1 MPPIEQDFIKA
12 VSYLSNADR
21 AEVLLA
27 LSQVK
32 QWHEG
37 QFRQSGEPF
46 VVHPIATALFLAK
59 LECSLPMLTAGLL
72 HDVVED
78 GCTTLEEVERKFGTE
93 VRNLVDAV
101 TKLTKF
107 RYEGKRSERQIASLR
122 KMLLAASDDLRV
134 IFIKIADRLNNVE
147 TLSALPPDKQERI
160 ARETLEI
167 YVPFARMVGL
177 WDVKRRFEEMCFPL
191 AFLIEAREWHECILR
206 RRGELLPQRHTAI
219 ERIGKITQVPTFVHL
234 TLMTDYELYQ
244 KCAGNP
250 LHLRDA
256 GSVDS
261 IQVLPEDPGSDAR
274 VCYALL
280 GDIHQHFP
288 VNPTAFRDFVSQPL
302 PNGYRALHTKLFLA
316 HDHQVLVRI
325 QTKAMHEYATMRK
338 ISTWV
343 EDRENALAK
352 VLRALS
358 VRAEKPEEY
367 LDDLKENILQGMIN
381 VVTPSG
387 EIVTLPR
394 GASGIDLAA
403 ALDTAFLT
411 HLAAVRVNGERR
423 EVTGELRDGDTVE
436 LLLSEEKDEEREAFF
451 RQRAKTIV
459 AKEDLRRMVNSVSPK
474 KLQEEGRF
482 LLVHEC
488 SKYLLPLTWLFRCS
502 FLQGELAKRLKQENF
517 HDLLE
522 HIGAGVVAVDRA
534 TQEYQK
540 LLSHPPGFFLRFL
553 MRCRL
558 MRCPAPLLPGTLV
571 TIDVILADRPG
582 VLHAITRCFAERRVN
597 ITGTNTYVVAPGVVC
612 DRLGVEVKS
621 SEEFSDLYD
630 ALLQVPG
637 VRGVRRIR

>member
-1 MPPIEQDFIKA
+1 MFPVEEQLVAAIG
-12 VSYLSNADR
+12 YLSPGDQEMVQR
-21 AEVLLA
+21 ALR
-27 LSQVK
+27 QVK
-32 QWHEG
+32 EWHRG
-37 QFRQSGEPF
+37 QQRHSGEPF

-59 LECSLPMLTAGLL
+59 VECLAPTLIAGLL

-78 GCTTLEEVERKFGTE
+78 GCTTFEEVERCFGTE
-93 VRNLVDAV
+93 VRRLVDAV
-101 TKLTKF
+101 TKLTKLH
-107 RYEGKRSERQIASLR
+107 YDGKRSERQIASLR

-134 IFIKIADRLNNVE
+134 IFIKIGDRLNNVE
-147 TLSALPPDKQERI
+147 TLSALPSDKQQRI
-160 ARETLEI
+160 ALETLEI

-177 WDVKRRFEEMCFPL
+177 WEVKRRLEEVCFPI
-191 AFLIEAREWHECILR
+191 AFPREAREWHEHIAR
-206 RRGELLPQRHTAI
+206 RREELLFQRHSAI
-219 ERIGKITQVPTFVHL
+219 ERIGEVTQMPTSVHL
-234 TLMTDYELYQ
+234 TLMTEYELYQ

-250 LHLRDA
+250 LRLRDA

-274 VCYALL
+274 VCYTLL

-338 ISTWV
+338 MSTWV

-352 VLRALS
+352 VLHALS

-367 LDDLKENILQGMIN
+367 LQDLKENVLRDMIN

-403 ALDTAFLT
+403 ALDTSFLT

-423 EVTGELRDGDTVE
+423 EVTGELQDGDTVE
-436 LLLSEEKDEEREAFF
+436 LLFSEGEGHREALW
-451 RQRAKTIV
+451 RQRAKTIA
-459 AKEDLRRMVNSVSPK
+459 AKEDLRRMADGTSRE
-474 KLQEEGRF
+474 KLEEEGRF
-482 LLVHEC
+482 LLFHEC
-488 SKYLLPLTWLFRCS
+488 GKYRLPLWWLLHS
-502 FLQGELAKRLKQENF
+502 SVLQQVLVRDLQQEDFAGLLRNVGGGVLAVSRVAQGF
-517 HDLLE
+517 WRILE
-522 HIGAGVVAVDRA
+522 R
-534 TQEYQK
+534 
-540 LLSHPPGFFLRFL
+540 PPTLFLRI
-553 MRCRL
+553 CRGVGML
-558 MRCPAPLLPGTLV
+558 PCPRPLQKGDMVMMDVTLE
-571 TIDVILADRPG
+571 DRPG
-582 VLHAITRCFAERRVN
+582 ILHAITRSFAERGVN
-597 ITGTNTYVVAPGVVC
+597 ITGTNTYDVAPGVVC